1 MPSSPLPTKPAK
13 PPKPPLLLTTAPTPR
28 PHSLAPPPLSTN
40 TKGIS
45 NTLNVD
51 FSTPSSASS
60 TSFQYEWPPPDA
72 SAANLSHLA
81 GAVRRPE
88 DIEMDSI
95 APAGH
100 RRRRS
105 TLTAGNTLIHS
116 PATTPTNA
124 TAGRSARPRAPSV
137 RNPANPA
144 ADSSSS
150 NSNALDAKI
159 SEEIDDGDVS
169 PRRPADEYA
178 DDDYSD
184 EDLQDDEEMG
194 LTRQDKK
201 RKQAKRRR
209 NTRLDNRI
217 AREKLSDEERR
228 EADRN
233 VVRKLVINGC
243 LILLWYLFS
252 LSISLVSFGGRR
264 AYKSTCM
271 MQHLLTT
278 TRAV

>member
-1 MPSSPLPTKPAK
+1 MPSSPLPAK

-51 FSTPSSASS
+51 FETPSSASS

-72 SAANLSHLA
+72 SAANPSILA
-81 GAVRRPE
+81 GAARRPE

-124 TAGRSARPRAPSV
+124 TAGRSSRPRAPSV

-144 ADSSSS
+144 AD
-150 NSNALDAKI
+150 NTALEAKI
-159 SEEIDDGDVS
+159 SEEIDDGNVS
-169 PRRPADEYA
+169 PRRPGDEYA

-184 EDLQDDEEMG
+184 EDVQDDEEMG

-217 AREKLSDEERR
+217 AREKLSEDERK

-252 LSISLVSFGGRR
+252 LSISLVSPDRR
-264 AYKSTCM
+264 AYR
-271 MQHLLTT
+271 
-278 TRAV
+278 TRA